1 MGFMYKSIMEFMRK
15 VGWVMVVVMG
25 FYFANVNS
33 LPFLNSQTYMKA
45 HFLPF
50 FKISLTMAFMYK
62 SIIEFMRKMVT

>member
-1 MGFMYKSIMEFMRK
+1 MEARSLAFFFISLTMGFMYKSIMEFMRK

-25 FYFANVNS
+25 FYCANVNS

-50 FKISLTMAFMYK
+50 FKIS
-62 SIIEFMRKMVT
+62 